1 MGQKDSSQFN
11 SEYCQLA
18 QDGFTRFNN
27 NIFDYISHIFPWI
40 GGNIIGPFVKAT
52 GKLRNDPLEILIEKI
67 YEAVK
72 QRKEEKMKKHEKE
85 NEENV
90 NSNKKW
96 VDFIDLFLESEAEKD
111 EIELNKN
118 TGIYNKTEKVGEGD
132 FSSYCYLWEFY
143 ECEIITEN

>member
-11 SEYCQLA
+11 SEFCQLA
-18 QDGFTRFNN
+18 QNTISRFNN
-27 NIFDYISHIFPWI
+27 NIFEYISYIFPWL
-40 GGNIIGPFVKAT
+40 GQNILGPFVAAT
-52 GKLRNDPLEILIEKI
+52 GKLRGDPFHVLIEKI
-67 YEAVK
+67 YEAVR
-72 QRKEEKMKKHEKE
+72 QRKAEKMEKDGKEKE
-85 NEENV
+85 EDGR
-90 NSNKKW
+90 W

-132 FSSYCYLWEFY
+132 FISYCYLWEFY